1 MIACDLHQRKF
12 RIKRKIHY
20 FTLLRERAAVFSDF
34 TVLRLMSFSIT
45 ELLPLMIAGTALGA
59 GG

>member
-1 MIACDLHQRKF
+1 MITCDLHQRKF

-20 FTLLRERAAVFSDF
+20 FTPLRERAPVFSDF
-34 TVLRLMSFSIT
+34 TVIRLLSFSIT
-45 ELLPLMIAGTALGA
+45 ELLPFTIAGTALGA